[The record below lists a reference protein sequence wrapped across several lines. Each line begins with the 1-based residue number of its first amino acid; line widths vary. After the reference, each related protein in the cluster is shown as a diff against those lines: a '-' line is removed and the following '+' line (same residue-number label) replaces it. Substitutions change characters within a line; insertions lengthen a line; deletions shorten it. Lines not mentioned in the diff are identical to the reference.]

1 MFCLNPTKLVYD
13 FNEKKYFSSPHFR
26 FVSQVVLKLLK
37 NNCIEELD
45 QKYYCCNSRQ
55 NKFPYDNLT
64 ASSEILSKFLG
75 FQWTFKDGSTKY
87 FQFCVLPFCLSSA
100 GYVFA
105 KFYAYLLSVGTVSA
119 LFISMMVL
127 QHLVVSS
134 LPKQPI
140 NLPKT
145 IVINVEKSGFNPK
158 TNGKWLGTITDTIKI
173 TFIIPSEKN

>member
-1 MFCLNPTKLVYD
+1 MLCLNPTKLVYD
-13 FNEKKYFSSPHFR
+13 FDEKKYFSSPHFI

-37 NNCIEELD
+37 NNCIEEVD

-100 GYVFA
+100 AYVFA
-105 KFYAYLLSVGTVSA
+105 KDLCPFTKRWNSIGIKAIIYIDDGIATSRSFELAKTAYQLA
-119 LFISMMVL
+119 
-127 QHLVVSS
+127 
-134 LPKQPI
+134 
-140 NLPKT
+140 
-145 IVINVEKSGFNPK
+145 
-158 TNGKWLGTITDTIKI
+158 
-173 TFIIPSEKN
+173 KNDCN

>member
-1 MFCLNPTKLVYD
+1 MLCLNPTKLVYD
-13 FNEKKYFSSPHFR
+13 FDEKKYFSSPHFR

-45 QKYYCCNSRQ
+45 QKYYCCNTRQ

-87 FQFCVLPFCLSSA
+87 FQFCVLPFCLPSA

-105 KFYAYLLSVGTVSA
+105 KVLFPFTKRWNSIGIIYIDDGIAASRSFELAKTAYQLA
-119 LFISMMVL
+119 
-127 QHLVVSS
+127 
-134 LPKQPI
+134 
-140 NLPKT
+140 
-145 IVINVEKSGFNPK
+145 
-158 TNGKWLGTITDTIKI
+158 
-173 TFIIPSEKN
+173 KNDCN

>member
-1 MFCLNPTKLVYD
+1 MLCLNPTKLVYD
-13 FNEKKYFSSPHFR
+13 FDEKKYFSSPHFR

-45 QKYYCCNSRQ
+45 QKYYCCNSKQ

-75 FQWTFKDGSTKY
+75 FQWTFKDGSTIY

-105 KFYAYLLSVGTVSA
+105 KVLCPFTKRWNSIGIIYIDDGIAASRTFELAKTAYQLA
-119 LFISMMVL
+119 
-127 QHLVVSS
+127 
-134 LPKQPI
+134 
-140 NLPKT
+140 
-145 IVINVEKSGFNPK
+145 
-158 TNGKWLGTITDTIKI
+158 
-173 TFIIPSEKN
+173 KNDCN